1 MSEQAITTVQTNGQS
16 DPDLERLADTSRLAR
31 LAFWV
36 LGVGFGGF
44 LLWAALVPLAEGVPS
59 LGNVV
64 IDTKR
69 LTVQHSQ
76 GGTVAEVFVKEG
88 DFVKQGQPLLRFGD
102 TTARANR
109 DTAESNLAALR
120 EALKGQQATVE
131 GLEKVRPNRESQL
144 ALLKKEYAGLVDLV
158 RQGYAPL
165 NQRLDMERRMSD
177 LESSLQEMATRSIQ
191 AKQTVLELG
200 HKIRAAEE
208 ALAMA
213 KRDLERT
220 RVFAP
225 TDGQVLGLVASTPGR
240 VVSPGESMMD
250 IVPEKETLVIEAHI
264 QPQLIDRVAVGDP
277 VDIMFMTFSHS
288 PQLVVEGTIDSLS
301 KDVFSDPR
309 AGGPQAAMASAYYLA
324 RISVTPAGLEI
335 LGSRQMQPG
344 MPVQVVV
351 KTGSRTLL
359 EYLAAPLT
367 RRIAASMREE

>member
-1 MSEQAITTVQTNGQS
+1 MSNPTGLPEDIQQELN
-16 DPDLERLADTSRLAR
+16 RLSDTSRLAR

-44 LLWAALVPLAEGVPS
+44 LLWSALVPLDEGVPS
-59 LGNVV
+59 MGNVV

-69 LTVQHSQ
+69 LPVQHSN
-76 GGTVAEVFVKEG
+76 GGTVAEVFVREG
-88 DFVKQGQPLLRFGD
+88 EFVKKGQPLLRFGD
-102 TTARANR
+102 STAKANLE
-109 DTAESNLAALR
+109 TALSNLAGLK
-120 EALKGQQATVE
+120 ELLKGHQAMVE
-131 GLEKVRPNRESQL
+131 GIDKVRPNREAQL
-144 ALLKKEYAGLVDLV
+144 VLLKKEYAGLVDLV
-158 RQGYAPL
+158 KQGYAPV
-165 NQRLDMERRMSD
+165 NQRLDMERRMAD
-177 LESSLQEMATRSIQ
+177 LESTLQEMTTRAIQ

-208 ALAMA
+208 AIAMA
-213 KRDLERT
+213 RRDLDRT

-225 TDGQVLGLVASTPGR
+225 TDGQVIGLSASTPGR
-240 VVSPGESMMD
+240 VIGPGESMMD

-264 QPQLIDRVAVGDP
+264 QPQLIDRIAVGDP

-324 RISVTPAGLEI
+324 RISVTPAGLDI
-335 LGSRQMQPG
+335 LGTRQMQPG

-367 RRIAASMREE
+367 RRIAQSMREE